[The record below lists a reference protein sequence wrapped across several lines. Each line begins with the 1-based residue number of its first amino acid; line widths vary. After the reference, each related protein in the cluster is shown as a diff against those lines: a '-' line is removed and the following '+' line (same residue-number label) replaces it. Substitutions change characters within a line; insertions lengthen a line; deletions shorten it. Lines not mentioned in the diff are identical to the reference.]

1 MTEASITC
9 IKALLDAELRRL
21 ARFMVRRDL
30 LRDEYETEI
39 FDQCRYCVSADEED
53 EAKYFYQ
60 GNIADFA
67 ERLRAF
73 GKEIGMPVSIWMKEM
88 EPADMLETCHE
99 YLVCRYDRVE
109 RVLEEVLGA
118 G

>member
-1 MTEASITC
+1 MTEANITC

-21 ARFMVRRDL
+21 ARFMVRLDL
-30 LRDEYETEI
+30 LRDEYEMEI
-39 FDQCRYCVSADEED
+39 FYQYRYCVSAGEKDD
-53 EAKYFYQ
+53 AKYFYQ
-60 GNIADFA
+60 GNIADFM

-73 GKEIGMPVSIWMKEM
+73 STEIGMPVSIWMKETD
-88 EPADMLETCHE
+88 PADMLEECHE